1 MNVLVKE
8 GILGAILLIM
18 GVFDRLYIDWYW
30 GGPHQSVNHPRHR
43 GPDALHAA
51 KRQRGQTRKLVAWGN
66 RVGGIAALRCRP
78 IYNADG
84 TMVPQSASL
93 TAPSQREPFARHCH
107 KSFIIY
113 TIHPR

>member
-8 GILGAILLIM
+8 GILGAILLIV

-30 GGPHQSVNHPRHR
+30 VGRTQSVDHPRHR

-51 KRQRGQTRKLVAWGN
+51 KRQRGPTRKLVAWRN

>member
-8 GILGAILLIM
+8 GILGAVLLIV

-30 GGPHQSVNHPRHR
+30 VGRTKAWIIPGTEDLN
-43 GPDALHAA
+43 ALHAA
-51 KRQRGQTRKLVAWGN
+51 KRQKGPTCKLVAWRN

-84 TMVPQSASL
+84 TIPQSASL
-93 TAPSQREPFARHCH
+93 TAPSQRELFARHCH

>member
-51 KRQRGQTRKLVAWGN
+51 KRQRGPTCKLVAWRN
-66 RVGGIAALRCRP
+66 RVEGLQPYGVDRFTTQTGR
-78 IYNADG
+78 
-84 TMVPQSASL
+84 SL
-93 TAPSQREPFARHCH
+93 SQ
-107 KSFIIY
+107 
-113 TIHPR
+113 PR